1 MRTLITGGTVID
13 TEPEPRVLPGADV
26 LVEDGVIT
34 AVGPGLAGTAGPRRH
49 PEPPG
54 PVEPEASAESPA
66 NGAPD
71 VRVLDATGMI
81 VLPGFVDTH
90 RHVWQSVLRSIAADM
105 TLGGYLDLVLGR
117 LTPAFRPEDVY
128 AANLWGALE
137 ALDAGIT
144 TVHDWSHIQLTPEHT
159 DAAIQGLR
167 ESGIRAVFAY
177 AHPRSDD
184 AARRED
190 EVRRIAALL
199 GSSDLVT
206 PGLAAWGPVY
216 GSAAGAGADWR
227 LARELGLRISLHA
240 TGTGAV
246 ERLHAAG
253 LLGPDVM
260 VVHGNGFT
268 DEAVKLLAA
277 GGGVASVTPAVEM
290 QMGFGAPETGR
301 FRAAGIPT
309 GLGIDT
315 VTNVPG
321 DMFAA
326 MRAAFAADRLGGG
339 TLTVADVLRTAT
351 IEGAAVLGMDDRI
364 GSLRPGKQADLVL
377 LRTDRPGLAPVHD
390 PVGAVV
396 TAAGVGDVDT
406 VLVTGR
412 IVKYAGRLLHADPPG
427 ALTLASRSAAHVVAG
442 AGERRT
448 AVPS

>member
-13 TEPEPRVLPGADV
+13 TEPEPRVLPGTDV

-34 AVGPGLAGTAGPRRH
+34 AVGPGLATSAGLPELPEPAGPSH
-49 PEPPG
+49 AAG
-54 PVEPEASAESPA
+54 LAEAGS
-66 NGAPD
+66 PD
-71 VRVLDATGMI
+71 VQVVDATGMI

-90 RHVWQSVLRSIAADM
+90 RHVWQSVLRSVAADM
-105 TLGGYLDLVLGR
+105 TLGGYLDLILGR
-117 LTPAFRPEDVY
+117 LGPAFRAEDVH

-144 TVHDWSHIQLTPEHT
+144 TLHDWSHVQLTPEHT

-177 AHPRSDD
+177 AHPGSGD
-184 AARRED
+184 AVRRED
-190 EVRRIAALL
+190 EVRRTAATL
-199 GSSDLVT
+199 GGSGLVT

-216 GSAAGAGADWR
+216 GSIAGAEADWR

-268 DEAVKLLAA
+268 DEAVKLLA
-277 GGGVASVTPAVEM
+277 GGGCVASVTPAVEM
-290 QMGFGAPETGR
+290 QMGFGDPETGR
-301 FRAAGIPT
+301 FRAAGLPT
-309 GLGIDT
+309 GLGVDT

-321 DMFAA
+321 DMFAV
-326 MRAAFAADRLGGG
+326 MRAAFAADRVRGGC
-339 TLTVADVLRTAT
+339 LTVADVLRMAT
-351 IEGAAVLGMDDRI
+351 IEGAAVLGLEDRI

-377 LRTDRPGLAPVHD
+377 LRTDGPGLAPVHD
-390 PVGAVV
+390 PIGAVV
-396 TAAGVGDVDT
+396 TAAGVRDVDT
-406 VLVTGR
+406 VLVAGR
-412 IVKYAGRLLHADPPG
+412 IVKRAGRLLHPGLPG

-442 AGERRT
+442 AGGT
-448 AVPS
+448 GAAVSR